1 MNKADLT
8 LVNRVEKYRSELL
21 RSRTII
27 EVRDLGAGS
36 LKMTSDRRRVSD
48 IARNSASRKKYA
60 KLLSKLAATVN
71 GKPVLELGTSLGIS
85 TMYLALS
92 APDSL
97 IYTIEGCDMCADIA
111 AKGFQKNG
119 LTNILQFR
127 GDFDR
132 HLEAV
137 LKESETPGLVFID
150 GNHKSDPLLRYMELI
165 LKYSDKDTIIVLDDI
180 HYSKDMEKGWMQ
192 IKGLNILSICID
204 INQFGLVFM
213 KKGIR
218 KQDFVIRY

>member
-8 LVNRVEKYRSELL
+8 LVSRVERYRSELK
-21 RSRTII
+21 RSRVII
-27 EVRDLGAGS
+27 QVRDLGAGS
-36 LKMTSDRRRVSD
+36 LKMTTDRRRVSD

-71 GKPVLELGTSLGIS
+71 GLPVLELGTSLGIS

-92 APDSL
+92 APDSI

-111 AKGFQKNG
+111 AKGFKKNG
-119 LTNILQFR
+119 LSNIVQFR

-132 HLEAV
+132 HLETI
-137 LKESETPGLVFID
+137 LKESATPGLVFID
-150 GNHKSDPLLRYMELI
+150 GNHKSDPLLRYMEVI

-180 HYSKDMEKGWMQ
+180 HYSKEKDGC
-192 IKGLNILSICID
+192 K
-204 INQFGLVFM
+204 
-213 KKGIR
+213 
-218 KQDFVIRY
+218 